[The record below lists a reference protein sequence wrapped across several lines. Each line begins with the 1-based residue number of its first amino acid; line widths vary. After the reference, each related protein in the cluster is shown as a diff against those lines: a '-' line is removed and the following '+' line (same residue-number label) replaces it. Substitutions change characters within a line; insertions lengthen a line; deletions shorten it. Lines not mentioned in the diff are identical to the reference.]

1 MREFEES
8 LMHLEVNK
16 NDDTGEYEV
25 KVTSVGGIA
34 NSWGLGLDEG
44 IAKGKVQT
52 IHDAYADALDHLQ
65 TKVVEAFGVAKD
77 QEVPPSSESKH

>member
-34 NSWGLGLDEG
+34 NSWNLGLDEG
-44 IAKGKVQT
+44 VAKGKVQT
-52 IHDAYADALDHLQ
+52 LHNTYAEALDHLQ
-65 TKVVEAFGVAKD
+65 TKVVEAFGVAKE